1 MYKKK
6 LIFLP
11 LHKIEYPKNNDMPEA
26 YDFFKQDIS
35 SDSEI
40 KRIELENSASLWV
53 ILRSLRLFF
62 NKKKFF

>member
-1 MYKKK
+1 
-6 LIFLP
+6 
-11 LHKIEYPKNNDMPEA
+11 MPEA
-26 YDFFKQDIS
+26 YDFFKEDIS

-62 NKKKFF
+62 NKKNILLIKTRLLL